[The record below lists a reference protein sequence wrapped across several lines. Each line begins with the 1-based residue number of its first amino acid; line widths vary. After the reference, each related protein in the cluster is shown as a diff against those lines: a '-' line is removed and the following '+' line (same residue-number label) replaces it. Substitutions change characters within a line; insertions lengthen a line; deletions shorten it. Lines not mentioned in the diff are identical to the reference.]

1 MEEKV
6 ITKSEDVVTK
16 TVKAKT
22 SRTKAKTRRKD
33 DLSFNDR
40 VSIDN
45 LCAWVVGFV
54 SEENGRA
61 IQIDP
66 GVVNY
71 KKLTLA
77 EVDSQVKVGNIAF
90 CGIDGFGSHAAFRIN
105 DPLVRE
111 SVFGEDISPVQLT
124 VDAVNDLLASKNKK
138 EFYNK
143 LSSLVVT
150 DSEKKMIAIM
160 CSDSERYP
168 DVNIADMPSYMIAE
182 IEKISGLDLD

>member
-22 SRTKAKTRRKD
+22 SRTKAKTRTKD

-54 SEENGRA
+54 SEEKGRA

-66 GVVNY
+66 DVVNY

-90 CGIDGFGSHAAFRIN
+90 
-105 DPLVRE
+105 
-111 SVFGEDISPVQLT
+111 
-124 VDAVNDLLASKNKK
+124 
-138 EFYNK
+138 
-143 LSSLVVT
+143 
-150 DSEKKMIAIM
+150 
-160 CSDSERYP
+160 
-168 DVNIADMPSYMIAE
+168 
-182 IEKISGLDLD
+182 

>member
-1 MEEKV
+1 MC
-6 ITKSEDVVTK
+6 I
-16 TVKAKT
+16 
-22 SRTKAKTRRKD
+22 R
-33 DLSFNDR
+33 
-40 VSIDN
+40 
-45 LCAWVVGFV
+45 
-54 SEENGRA
+54 
-61 IQIDP
+61 
-66 GVVNY
+66 
-71 KKLTLA
+71 
-77 EVDSQVKVGNIAF
+77 DS